1 LPNIEK
7 DHAEAIL
14 SATGLSASSL
24 GLRFDKVVVR
34 VLGRLRSF
42 AEAEGAADV
51 TILVDITAPIRSPA
65 KTVEDLKALI
75 VDRRGADDGCIR
87 ADAVIQGNRVS
98 LRLVDGAPAGAPK
111 LIGFVH
117 NPDAPAK
124 RLLDLAEAWLRRQV

>member
-7 DHAEAIL
+7 DLVEAVL
-14 SATGLSASSL
+14 RGPGLSAASL

-42 AEAEGAADV
+42 AEADGAAGA
-51 TILVDITAPIRSPA
+51 TILVAITAPIRSPA
-65 KTVEDLKALI
+65 KTVEDLEALI
-75 VDRRGADDGCIR
+75 VDRRGVGDGCIR
-87 ADAVIQGNRVS
+87 ADAVIQGNGVS

-117 NPDAPAK
+117 NPDAPAQ
-124 RLLDLAEAWLRRQV
+124 RLLDLAEAWLRRQA